1 MAQDIS
7 QNNKRIAKNTLALYI
22 RTFITM
28 IVGLY
33 TGRVMLQ
40 ALGVED
46 FGINSVVAGIV
57 AMSGLITSTLSA
69 AISRYI
75 TYALGKRDKKQLK
88 TLFSTAINAQIV
100 MAVAISI
107 ILEIMGVW
115 FLNTVA
121 SIPDDRLEAAYWVF
135 QFSTIAFAIS
145 LISSPFSALIIAH
158 ERMNIYAYTSIID
171 AVFKLTICFVIMA
184 YWGDRLILLAILHVV
199 VSLLMQMFYGWYC
212 GRNFEEVYYSPRVFD
227 KRLLKELTVFS
238 GWNILNNGAS
248 VFSTQGVSM
257 LVNVFFGVTFNASR
271 SVAMTVNNVV
281 QGFVNNF
288 TVAFSPQITKSYA
301 AGDKEYAVHLVN
313 RGTKFTWLMMYVF
326 IVPVCCEADTLLNL
340 WLGEAPEMAPL
351 FLRFAMFES
360 LAVATG
366 SNMYRLIQADG
377 RVKRYS
383 IHAALMAG
391 LIFPLA
397 WIAFVAGAPVWS
409 AYVIYISIFVLLNFV
424 RFYDLK
430 KLMIFSVA
438 QFMRECINPCLVV
451 SITSF
456 IIPLLICYFVEPGN
470 MRFFANGTLAVFW
483 TCTCCVLFGLTKSE
497 RIFFYEK
504 VLSVI
509 KKIAIN
515 INRNV

>member
-1 MAQDIS
+1 
-7 QNNKRIAKNTLALYI
+7 
-22 RTFITM
+22 M

-33 TGRVMLQ
+33 TGRVMLR

-46 FGINSVVAGIV
+46 FGINSLVAGIV

-75 TYALGKRDKKQLK
+75 TYALGKGNKKQLR
-88 TLFSTAINAQIV
+88 TMFSTAINAQIV
-100 MAVAISI
+100 MAVVISI
-107 ILEIMGVW
+107 ILEIAGVW

-121 SIPDDRLEAAYWVF
+121 SIPDGRMEAAYWVF
-135 QFSTIAFAIS
+135 QFSTITFVIS
-145 LISSPFSALIIAH
+145 IISSPFSALIIAH
-158 ERMNIYAYTSIID
+158 ERMGIYAYTSIAD
-171 AVFKLTICFVIMA
+171 AVFKLAICFVIMA
-184 YWGDRLILLAILHVV
+184 YGGDRLILLAILHVI
-199 VSLLMQMFYGWYC
+199 VSLLMQTFYGWYC
-212 GRNFEEVYYSPRVFD
+212 GRNFEEAHYSPRILD

-248 VFSTQGVSM
+248 VFSTQGVNM

-271 SVAMTVNNVV
+271 AIAMTVNNAV
-281 QGFVNNF
+281 QSFINNF

-313 RGTKFTWLMMYVF
+313 RGTKFIWLMMYIF

-340 WLGEAPEMAPL
+340 WLGEAPEMAAL

-360 LAVATG
+360 LSVATG

-377 RVKRYS
+377 RVKHYS
-383 IHAALMAG
+383 IHAALIVG

-409 AYVIYISIFVLLNFV
+409 AYVIYISIFVLLNLV

-430 KLMIFSVA
+430 KLMTFSVA
-438 QFMRECINPCLVV
+438 RFMRECINPCLVV

-456 IIPLLICYFVEPGN
+456 IMPLAICYFVEPSKI
-470 MRFFANGTLAVFW
+470 RFFANGMLAILW
-483 TCTCCVLFGLTKSE
+483 TCICCVLFGLTKSE
-497 RIFFYEK
+497 RMFLYK
-504 VLSVI
+504 KLLSVI
-509 KKIAIN
+509 KN
-515 INRNV
+515 ISNKH